1 MDSVLSVIEPQYES
15 FTIDK
20 SVGRLSDEINQ
31 FNQDASNVLP
41 SSLDH
46 SVECRRV
53 LERHYWENSERVR
66 ISESVGESSRW
77 HRIAVQ
83 RI

>member
-31 FNQDASNVLP
+31 FNQDASNVLL
-41 SSLDH
+41 SSSVH
-46 SVECRRV
+46 SVECCRV
-53 LERHYWENSERVR
+53 LEHHYWKDSE
-66 ISESVGESSRW
+66 
-77 HRIAVQ
+77 
-83 RI
+83 

>member
-31 FNQDASNVLP
+31 FNVDTTNVL
-41 SSLDH
+41 LMCMVH
-46 SVECRRV
+46 FTECCRV
-53 LERHYWENSERVR
+53 SERYYWANSE
-66 ISESVGESSRW
+66 
-77 HRIAVQ
+77 
-83 RI
+83 